1 MTARADAEQWLAD
14 HRIEMTAAPL
24 KRFAQVWTDLA
35 GRYPDARDTTVRD
48 AALLA
53 AARYL
58 GGYLTPADIGK
69 TLARARAKADE
80 TMAAARQVA
89 VMAVDDG
96 AAEAVTA
103 RDVGVDRMAL
113 RKWLG
118 KR

>member
-14 HRIEMTAAPL
+14 HEIQIAAAEL
-24 KRFAQVWTDLA
+24 RRFVQVWTDLA
-35 GRYPDARDTTVRD
+35 RRYPDSEDAAVRD
-48 AALLA
+48 AALHA
-53 AARYL
+53 AVRYI
-58 GGYLTPADIGK
+58 GGYLTPADVGK
-69 TLARARAKADE
+69 TLAKARAKADE
-80 TMAAARQVA
+80 AMAAARQVA

-96 AAEAVTA
+96 APEATTA

>member
-1 MTARADAEQWLAD
+1 MTARAAAGQWLAE
-14 HRIEMTAAPL
+14 HEIEMTQPL
-24 KRFAQVWTDLA
+24 TRRFNAVWTELND
-35 GRYPDARDTTVRD
+35 RYPDDIGKRD

-53 AARYL
+53 AVRYL
-58 GGYLTPADIGK
+58 GGYLTPADVGK
-69 TLARARAKADE
+69 TLAKARVKADE

-96 AAEAVTA
+96 AAEATTA

-118 KR
+118 KK